1 MIEANG
7 KISGSEHRERNDS
20 ISRISLSSV
29 KKKCLDFRENTKI
42 LNSFSKKKRRRDS
55 SQSSYPLKER
65 RQCDKT
71 TQHEGRNGGPDPSG
85 L

>member
-7 KISGSEHRERNDS
+7 KISGGEHRERNDS
-20 ISRISLSSV
+20 ISLSSV
-29 KKKCLDFRENTKI
+29 KKKFLDSRENTKM
-42 LNSFSKKKRRRDS
+42 LNSFSRKKMIPL
-55 SQSSYPLKER
+55 QSSYPLKER

-71 TQHEGRNGGPDPSG
+71 AQHEGRNGGPDPSG